1 MVLSNQLIHTLQE
14 LGLATNEAKV
24 YITLLTIG
32 ASSATEISRSS
43 GIPQPRIYDIMS
55 KLEKKGFI
63 EIIHYGKRRKYQAVN
78 PELALN
84 RLMENYNIA
93 RNSFLKNLKEIQT
106 AKAIEPSVVWVI
118 NGRSNIITKI
128 AEMINNAKYEV
139 ILALDLEYLKRLK
152 NDIIKNAKRGL
163 NISIVSY
170 SDIRNSDTEEI
181 LKYACIKYRDIQS
194 AIVCMSDYKAGLVK
208 SYISNIDEHAIY
220 SQDFQFNHV
229 LDYYFY
235 YSLWKP
241 SSYITKAIEFKGKK
255 SFTYIWRIIEEI
267 NKSLQE
273 GKKPKVFVQ
282 GKLVKSGEK
291 IKLRGLA
298 VDTKI
303 SEGKVLSFILET
315 KDGTKFT
322 IGGRGAKIE
331 DIEAYVSIFE
341 E

>member
-1 MVLSNQLIHTLQE
+1 MALADKLIHTLQE

-55 KLEKKGFI
+55 RLEKKGFI

-84 RLMENYNIA
+84 RLMEDYNSA
-93 RNSFLKNLKEIQT
+93 CDSFLKNLKKLQIE
-106 AKAIEPSVVWVI
+106 KAIEPSVVWVI

-152 NDIIKNAKRGL
+152 NEIIKNAKRGL

-170 SDIRNSDTEEI
+170 SDIKNSDIEEI
-181 LKYACIKYRDIQS
+181 LKYAYVKYRDIPS
-194 AIVCMSDYKAGLVK
+194 AIVCMSDYKAGLVR
-208 SYISNIDEHAIY
+208 SYASDIDEHAIY

-241 SSYITKAIEFKGKK
+241 SSHIKQEIEFKQKR

-267 NKSLQE
+267 NKFLKE
-273 GKKPKVFVQ
+273 GRKPKVLVQ
-282 GKLVKSGEK
+282 GKLVKNEEK
-291 IKLRGLA
+291 IKLSGLA
-298 VDTKI
+298 IDTKI
-303 SEGKVLSFILET
+303 SEGKILSFILET
-315 KDGTKFT
+315 KDGTKYT

-331 DIEAYVSIFE
+331 DIEAYVSILE